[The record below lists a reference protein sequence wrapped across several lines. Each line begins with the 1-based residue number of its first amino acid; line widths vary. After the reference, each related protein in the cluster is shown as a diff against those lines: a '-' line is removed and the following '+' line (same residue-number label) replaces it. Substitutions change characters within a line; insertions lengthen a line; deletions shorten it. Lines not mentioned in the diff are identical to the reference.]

1 MSKPNKR
8 KLLIILTIVFVDLLG
23 FGMIIPLLA
32 LYAKHY
38 GANTI
43 QLAIFGCMYS
53 LMQFVFSPFWGS
65 LSDRYGRR
73 PILLISLAGSSI
85 SYLIFAMANTYAVL
99 LASRAFAGIF
109 TANISTAHAY
119 VTDSTEEKDRIKY
132 MGLIGAAIGLGF
144 TVGPAFGGFSAK
156 FLGFRSP
163 GIIASCIC
171 FLNFI
176 VAFKFLEESLNKT
189 TEKET
194 KEKNKLNFI
203 NFNLTAFK
211 NTLFNKN
218 SNKTLAVFLIGGF
231 LATLAF
237 SHMEQCFSLLLQSSL
252 NYTTIEAAYKSG
264 MMLLVMG
271 VVGVI
276 IQGFLITKITTKLG
290 EVKTLLT
297 GALINSLALPFFS
310 VSNSYIVFLLAAIP
324 ISIGT
329 SLINPC
335 ISSLVSKH
343 ANVKN
348 RGEVFGVSQSLSSLA
363 RVIGP
368 FAGLS
373 AFGIFPVLPFFVASG
388 IYLIL
393 YFSIRVKISKESK
406 TKQHD

>member
-38 GANTI
+38 GANTLE
-43 QLAIFGCMYS
+43 LAIFGCIYS
-53 LMQFVFSPFWGS
+53 FMQFIFSPFWGS

-85 SYLIFAMANTYAVL
+85 SYLIFAMANTYSVL

-119 VTDSTEEKDRIKY
+119 VTDSTEAKDRIKY

-144 TVGPAFGGFSAK
+144 TIGPAFGGFSAK

-163 GIIASCIC
+163 GIIASAIC
-171 FLNFI
+171 FINFI
-176 VAFKFLEESLNKT
+176 IAFKYLEESLNK
-189 TEKET
+189 ENQEPI
-194 KEKNKLNFI
+194 KNKLNFI
-203 NFNLTAFK
+203 NFNLS
-211 NTLFNKN
+211 TLKKTF
-218 SNKTLAVFLIGGF
+218 SNKTLAVFLIAGF

-237 SHMEQCFSLLLQSSL
+237 SHLEQCFSLLLQSSL

-290 EVKTLLT
+290 EVNTLLT
-297 GALINSLALPFFS
+297 GALLNSVALPFFS
-310 VSNSYIVFLLAAIP
+310 VSNSYLVFLLAAIP

-343 ANVKN
+343 ANVSN

-393 YFSIRVKISKESK
+393 YFSIRMKISKKESK
-406 TKQHD
+406 TKLHD

>member
-38 GANTI
+38 GANTLE
-43 QLAIFGCMYS
+43 LAIFGCMYS
-53 LMQFVFSPFWGS
+53 LMQFIFSPFWGS
-65 LSDRYGRR
+65 LSDKYGRR

-85 SYLIFAMANTYAVL
+85 SYLIFAMANTYVVL
-99 LASRAFAGIF
+99 LASRAFAGMF

-119 VTDSTEEKDRIKY
+119 ITDSTEEKDRIKY
-132 MGLIGAAIGLGF
+132 MGLVGAAIGLGF
-144 TVGPAFGGFSAK
+144 TIGPAFGGFSAK

-171 FLNFI
+171 LINFI
-176 VAFKFLEESLNKT
+176 VAFKYLEESLHEIGK
-189 TEKET
+189 KIS
-194 KEKNKLNFI
+194 KKSLNFI
-203 NFNLTAFK
+203 NFNLTALK
-211 NTLFNKN
+211 RILLSTT
-218 SNKTLAVFLIGGF
+218 SNKTLAVFLIAGF

-237 SHMEQCFSLLLQSSL
+237 SHMEQCFSLLLQSNL

-264 MMLLVMG
+264 IMLLVMG

-276 IQGFLITKITTKLG
+276 IQGFLISKITTKLG
-290 EVKTLLT
+290 EVNTLLT

-310 VSNSYIVFLLAAIP
+310 ISNSYLAFILTAIP

-335 ISSLVSKH
+335 VSSLVSKY
-343 ANVKN
+343 ADVKN

-393 YFSIRVKISKESK
+393 YFSIKLKI
-406 TKQHD
+406 